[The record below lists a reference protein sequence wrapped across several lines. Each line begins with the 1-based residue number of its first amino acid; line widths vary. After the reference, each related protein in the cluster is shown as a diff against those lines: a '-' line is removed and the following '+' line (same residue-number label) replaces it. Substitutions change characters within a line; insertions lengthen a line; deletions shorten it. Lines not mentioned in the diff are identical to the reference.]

1 MKRSLILFAGLACLA
16 ASKASAQQPDAVTT
30 EIQKFVRTYVDA
42 NNRADVNAMM
52 EMIGRKAGV
61 VSVGDGELS
70 RGWNAIRSEA
80 KKLVGSRGRYQ
91 ILLGPV
97 DVSSLGT
104 GYALAIAPY
113 TMTLSSE
120 EGEKVQIR
128 GALTLVLERSSG
140 SWKIIHEHSSSG
152 ADEAGCF

>member
-1 MKRSLILFAGLACLA
+1 MKRFLILLAGLACLA
-16 ASKASAQQPDAVTT
+16 PGKASAQHPDAVTT
-30 EIQKFVRTYVDA
+30 EIQKFVRAYVDA

-52 EMIGRKAGV
+52 EMFGRKAGV
-61 VSVGDGELS
+61 VSVGDGELT
-70 RGWNAIRSEA
+70 RGWKAIRAEA
-80 KKLVGSRGRYQ
+80 NKLVGSQGRYQ
-91 ILLGPV
+91 ILLGTV

-120 EGEKVQIR
+120 GGEKVQIR
-128 GALTLVLERSSG
+128 GALTLVLERFSG

-152 ADEAGCF
+152 ADEAGCL